1 MVFRMFAYEI
11 EDAAQSSVKGKTA
24 AELIDPWFNYNQT
37 PRDPALIAWSPE
49 YDGNQDVEHEA
60 TFHDGTNEANPAFV
74 SHRVSWR
81 DDIGCLH
88 FVRYD
93 IPLEPFPTAIV
104 DD

>member
-49 YDGNQDVEHEA
+49 YDGNQDVEHE
-60 TFHDGTNEANPAFV
+60 
-74 SHRVSWR
+74 
-81 DDIGCLH
+81 LH
-88 FVRYD
+88 SMMELMKQIRHLLVTVYLGGMTSAVCTLFDTIYY
-93 IPLEPFPTAIV
+93 
-104 DD
+104 